1 MPIDVKN
8 LKSMDEI
15 LEAKQALDAR
25 AEELKLAEAQSLHD
39 SLMGVLERMSRIDA
53 VPNKL
58 KEALSDA
65 EGNFAPH
72 KFIKRPR

>member
-15 LEAKQALDAR
+15 LEAQEALKAR
-25 AEELKLAEAQSLHD
+25 AEELKLFEAQDLHD
-39 SLMGVLERMSRIDA
+39 GLMGILERMSRIDA

>member
-15 LEAKQALDAR
+15 LEVKQALDAR

-39 SLMGVLERMSRIDA
+39 SLMGV
-53 VPNKL
+53 
-58 KEALSDA
+58 
-65 EGNFAPH
+65 
-72 KFIKRPR
+72 